1 MCNHEQYNLSFAT
14 ALPCEEWEQNVRKTE
29 YWIEQMQDI
38 RKIEDF
44 YHIKFKL
51 PEKAT
56 EEEYHMIRILSA
68 SIDMESSRIL
78 PALPMEKVGFRR
90 RFTLENDIFIDR
102 GEYLPVLHLFGYA
115 FKPVAQY
122 IKHGNYY
129 WNKKKA
135 AWETKTEDQEGI
147 PVRVEFQIYTGEN
160 DD

>member
-1 MCNHEQYNLSFAT
+1 
-14 ALPCEEWEQNVRKTE
+14 
-29 YWIEQMQDI
+29 MQDI

-90 RFTLENDIFIDR
+90 RFTLENDIFMDH

-135 AWETKTEDQEGI
+135 AWETKTEEQEGI